1 VTEVIVKFFSLVP
14 LFLCALA
21 ISAGAAVSTDQ
32 PPSAFLPPVGQTVH
46 YRYSDTA
53 TTPTAPKKKNRTK
66 SEAATLTI
74 TTVSVKD
81 VQVTIAVEGKGSHS
95 LDFHLDETGALQP
108 TSSMPESF
116 VLPSSSRGSDDRNEQ
131 SAAEQALRLRL
142 SLASRIGAH
151 SGAETSF
158 PVLLN
163 VPWASGPVNPIL
175 SIQST
180 GPNAFVAD
188 ASAMTSINPP
198 QKKQSKHLIPYLFG
212 LGILGNAV
220 GGTPGR
226 IAGISATVVL
236 AAVAYVR
243 GRHSGRPQ
251 SVDVTLHITGQ
262 LANGRLQM
270 LSGDQQEIAHEKKKT
285 RTYFS
290 DKWSLVAE

>member
-1 VTEVIVKFFSLVP
+1 MKLFSLAP
-14 LFLCALA
+14 LFLCPLA

-32 PPSAFLPPVGQTVH
+32 PPSAFLPPAGQTVH
-46 YRYSDTA
+46 YRYSDTV
-53 TTPTAPKKKNRTK
+53 TTPMAPKKKKRTK

-74 TTVSVKD
+74 TTVSAKD
-81 VQVTIAVEGKGSHS
+81 VQVTIAVEGKGTRS
-95 LDFHLDETGALQP
+95 LNFQVDETGALQP
-108 TSSMPESF
+108 ASAMPDSF
-116 VLPSSSRGSDDRNEQ
+116 ILPSSSRGDNDRNEQ
-131 SAAEQALRLRL
+131 RAAEQALLLRL

-151 SGAETSF
+151 PGAETSF
-158 PVLLN
+158 PFLLN

-175 SIQST
+175 SIKST
-180 GPNAFVAD
+180 GSDTFVAD

-198 QKKQSKHLIPYLFG
+198 QKKQSKHVIPYLFG
-212 LGILGNAV
+212 LGILGSAV

-226 IAGISATVVL
+226 IAGLSATAVL

-251 SVDVTLHITGQ
+251 PVDVTLHIAGQ
-262 LANGRLQM
+262 FANGRLQM
-270 LSGDQQEIAHEKKKT
+270 LSGNQQENAQEKKKT